1 MPRQRVRLRARNL
14 PLTGFV
20 PVDPDLYLVSSRY
33 LIHFVRRY
41 WLYSKVAFDSCRNQ
55 LYLVSSRYFEIGLSF
70 RHDQIALGSQL
81 LGSESMIQT

>member
-1 MPRQRVRLRARNL
+1 MLVRHAPPACQTARKGL

-20 PVDPDLYLVSSRY
+20 PVDPD
-33 LIHFVRRY
+33 
-41 WLYSKVAFDSCRNQ
+41 